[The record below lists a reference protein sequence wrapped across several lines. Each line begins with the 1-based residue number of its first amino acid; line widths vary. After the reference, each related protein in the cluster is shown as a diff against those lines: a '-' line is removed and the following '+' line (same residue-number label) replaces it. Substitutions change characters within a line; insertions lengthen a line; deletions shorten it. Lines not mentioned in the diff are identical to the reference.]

1 MSISRDEREALDA
14 SWRWFFAIIGMLVV
28 AGAIGLIY
36 NIAHNAVV
44 ETAQVVD
51 NEVGP
56 QALLDKYRYFKR
68 MAAAIEA
75 RQADIEIMQK
85 RADDTR
91 QTYGSDASKWPRD
104 VRESHAQDRD
114 SAMALKLSFN
124 KMAAEYNTAMS
135 DRFKAFL
142 NVGDMPKGWPENEK
156 IPLKREYATYKVE

>member
-1 MSISRDEREALDA
+1 MKFPKEEREILDT
-14 SWRWFFAIIGMLVV
+14 SWRWLWVSIAMFSLIG
-28 AGAIGLIY
+28 AFGLIFS
-36 NIAHNAVV
+36 IVHCGVA

-68 MAAAIEA
+68 TAAAIEA

-85 RADDTR
+85 RADDT
-91 QTYGSDASKWPRD
+91 QNTYGKDASKWPRD

-124 KMAAEYNTAMS
+124 KMAAEYNAAMS

-142 NVGDMPKGWPENEK
+142 NVGDMPRGWPENEK